1 MKFERRTFKVEV
13 RKSPDGRKINGTA
26 VVFNQLSEN
35 LGGFREQ
42 IKPEAFDGCDMADV
56 RCLFNHD
63 DNQVLGRTASKTLTL
78 SRDASGLHFE
88 CDPPE
93 TTYARDL
100 AVCMDRGDVDQ
111 CSFSFTV
118 PQGGA
123 EWTEDRDLGCEI
135 RTVNK
140 ISRLFDVSVVTYPAY
155 TQTSADLRSNA
166 DILSERQD
174 KPAGDGS
181 LDRLRCE
188 LDIVCGVNP

>member
-1 MKFERRTFKVEV
+1 
-13 RKSPDGRKINGTA
+13 
-26 VVFNQLSEN
+26 
-35 LGGFREQ
+35 
-42 IKPEAFDGCDMADV
+42 
-56 RCLFNHD
+56 
-63 DNQVLGRTASKTLTL
+63 
-78 SRDASGLHFE
+78 
-88 CDPPE
+88 
-93 TTYARDL
+93 
-100 AVCMDRGDVDQ
+100 MDRGDVDQ

-166 DILSERQD
+166 DILSERQY

-188 LDIVCGVNP
+188 LDIACGVNP